1 MPEKVPGDAGVDL
14 DGRADDHVGPADERK
29 GLDSRMSGA
38 ASNARP
44 INPESPLA
52 TERRFI
58 PQSSS
63 VIGQAGESMSA
74 SGRLKRRVATAMA
87 PRWARLCQGR
97 GGDQGGLAI
106 ALLNPDRRKTWRE
119 AMGALTPPES
129 RFHIMTL
136 LIAIAG
142 FAIGARAPG
151 LLQAR
156 DFSANRHE
164 RTRRPPAASP

>member
-1 MPEKVPGDAGVDL
+1 
-14 DGRADDHVGPADERK
+14 
-29 GLDSRMSGA
+29 
-38 ASNARP
+38 
-44 INPESPLA
+44 
-52 TERRFI
+52 
-58 PQSSS
+58 
-63 VIGQAGESMSA
+63 
-74 SGRLKRRVATAMA
+74 MA

-142 FAIGARAPG
+142 FAMGRGRRVCFRRGIFPSTGMSGRGGLPAR
-151 LLQAR
+151 
-156 DFSANRHE
+156 SA
-164 RTRRPPAASP
+164 